1 MQMAANNSTLDIE
14 NLTLDDE
21 DEELE
26 IEVGDERQQIEK
38 QSFNLVGRFLT
49 NKPIRVK
56 MLMEKMGDIWQP
68 GRGMDIEEPYPG
80 LFVFKFFHPLDVQH
94 ILKQGPWAFDGHTLV
109 LNTLSDDED
118 PREVSLFKVP
128 FWIQVHNLP
137 SGYMSEKVGKQ
148 VADYIGDFLE
158 YDEKNDNLSW
168 GKYMRIRV
176 LVDVREPLKKAKKIK
191 KQGGDSC
198 MVQFKYERLG
208 TFCYVCG
215 LLGHSESRCPK
226 LFDHPELEIKRAW
239 SPELRAESGR
249 RQGRESRWIRQGGNP
264 NWVAP
269 DPVFMRNK
277 CASSNSGDNGTNHK
291 EVVNANNEKKF
302 EKANLADVF
311 RKPSI
316 LFPKP
321 LDTSTKKAINE
332 EVMDED
338 EAHEL
343 IIEGDRK
350 RSRKHNISAHVNSND
365 HIYEKHNN
373 SDVAVEKNSN
383 KNHHFLMAGPGGARQ
398 G

>member
-1 MQMAANNSTLDIE
+1 MAVNNSTSQKNTLDIE

-56 MLMEKMGDIWQP
+56 MLIDKMGDIWQP

-118 PREVSLFKVP
+118 SREVPLFKVP

-148 VADYIGDFLE
+148 VADYIGEFLE

-168 GKYMRIRV
+168 GKYMWIRV

-277 CASSNSGDNGTNHK
+277 CASSNSGDNSTNHK
-291 EVVNANNEKKF
+291 EVVNANNEKIF

-311 RKPSI
+311 RQPSI

-321 LDTSTKKAINE
+321 LDTTSKKAINE
-332 EVMDED
+332 EDMDED
-338 EAHEL
+338 EAL
-343 IIEGDRK
+343 
-350 RSRKHNISAHVNSND
+350 N
-365 HIYEKHNN
+365 
-373 SDVAVEKNSN
+373 
-383 KNHHFLMAGPGGARQ
+383 
-398 G
+398 